1 MTRANDQPRFDRF
14 GRSQWIGACRSR
26 LQTLTLADNRREV
39 RRQLRR
45 QCPTSP
51 GVYGMVDASGQ
62 LIYVGKAKSLRH
74 RLLSYF
80 AAGADEQKST
90 LIGRRA
96 VQLVWELVS
105 HEFAALVREL
115 ELIRRFRPRC
125 NVQGQPGRVRRGYL
139 CFDRS
144 PAPRAFLSPTLPPS
158 IEHCYGP
165 LLIGRRMRRAV
176 ERLNTVFQLRDCSD
190 DVPMYFADER
200 LSSDVPIEPLCTRF
214 DIGLCLAPCAGRCD
228 RSQYDAAVLA
238 AVELIEGRGDGVL
251 QTLRSEMS
259 RAARERQFER
269 AVMLRDTLDDLRM
282 IQLQVA
288 HLGAVKQWAFVYCP
302 PSKASQPTWYFI
314 RHGMP
319 VAAIRQPRTAE
330 QAQRA
335 RDLIAQWLGGTDGV
349 QPALDRESLPY
360 ILLVARWFHFSPQ
373 EHTHTLTPAAARE
386 VCERLMASPVTLQ

>member
-1 MTRANDQPRFDRF
+1 
-14 GRSQWIGACRSR
+14 
-26 LQTLTLADNRREV
+26 
-39 RRQLRR
+39 
-45 QCPTSP
+45 
-51 GVYGMVDASGQ
+51 MVDAGGQ
-62 LIYVGKAKSLRH
+62 LVYVGKAKSLRH

-80 AAGADEQKST
+80 VAGADEQKST

-96 VQLVWELVS
+96 VQLVWERVS

-139 CFDRS
+139 CFDQS
-144 PAPRAFLSPTLPPS
+144 PAPRAFLSPTLSPS
-158 IEHCYGP
+158 AEHCYGP

-176 ERLNTVFQLRDCSD
+176 ERINTVFQLRDCSD
-190 DVPMYFADER
+190 DVPMYFADQR
-200 LSSDVPIEPLCTRF
+200 SLSEAPIKPLCTRH

-228 RSQYDAAVLA
+228 RSQYDAAVRA
-238 AVELIEGRGDGVL
+238 AVDFIEGRGDDVL

-259 RAARERQFER
+259 RAAHERQFER

-288 HLGAVKQWAFVYCP
+288 HLRAVKQWAFVYCP
-302 PSKASQPTWYFI
+302 PLQGSRPTWYFV

-319 VAAIRQPRTAE
+319 VAAIRQPRSVE

-335 RDLIAQWLGGTDGV
+335 CELITQWLDSPQGM
-349 QPALDRESLPY
+349 QPALDCESLPY

-373 EHTHTLTPAAARE
+373 EHSHTLTPTAARE
-386 VCERLMASPVTLQ
+386 ICERLMTSSVTLK